1 MIDAD
6 DLAAQRP
13 WAAASLRIASDQLSA
28 EAIGERLGLRPTST
42 RAAEGEP
49 VFSVWVMESG
59 LEPSA
64 ALEDHLYILLE
75 QLRDRQE
82 VVVELAAG
90 ATVEVWL
97 SFSAADATHTAV
109 INHEALVELG
119 DLGID
124 LVLDPYPPGG
134 RGPRPSAGA

>member
-1 MIDAD
+1 MIEAD
-6 DLAAQRP
+6 DLGGHRP

-28 EAIGERLGLRPTST
+28 DAVGERLGLRASST
-42 RAAEGEP
+42 RSAEGEP

-75 QLRDRQE
+75 QLRDRRS
-82 VVVELAAG
+82 VMVDLAERS
-90 ATVEVWL
+90 TVEVWL
-97 SFSAADATHTAV
+97 SFSSGDNAHTAV
-109 INHEALVELG
+109 FNHESLVELG
-119 DLGID
+119 ELGID

-134 RGPRPSAGA
+134 KGPRPSTGA